1 MLFKNWKLLFK
12 MVHQTPPTLS
22 KIYCPNK
29 YQTKKGQLLICSLD
43 KEGATINMFIH
54 MFQDSLS
61 SSMAICIAL
70 ENEGDHMENW
80 DLEFINQE

>member
-1 MLFKNWKLLFK
+1 
-12 MVHQTPPTLS
+12 
-22 KIYCPNK
+22 
-29 YQTKKGQLLICSLD
+29 
-43 KEGATINMFIH
+43 

-61 SSMAICIAL
+61 SSVAIYIAL

>member
-1 MLFKNWKLLFK
+1 
-12 MVHQTPPTLS
+12 
-22 KIYCPNK
+22 
-29 YQTKKGQLLICSLD
+29 
-43 KEGATINMFIH
+43 